1 MPYIVPGVIGGY
13 DISSLETNKMVS
25 DPQNAVRGL
34 PGSAGSRPEAT
45 GGWRHGALL
54 AVFSVL
60 MAVTLTLV
68 LAFQFL
74 PGQVTLKVGDV
85 SRQNIKAPK
94 RVSYTSQIKTNEARD
109 QALAGVPEVYEYD
122 AALVQQQKAK
132 ALAVC
137 NSISLLRNDISLS
150 LDQKRDRL
158 QRLPDLSLS
167 SLSAS
172 EILFINEPAWRE
184 VITDTARVLDEIMRD
199 KIRPSQLAE
208 AKSRV
213 RSRLSGNLTW
223 VQSALVDDLVRSF
236 LRPTEYYDS
245 QETERQRRVAA
256 NNVEPV
262 RFNIEK
268 DEVVVREGSVITP
281 LDIERLEALGLRQPA
296 VRWEG
301 LVSASLLVGT
311 LVLAL
316 AVYLLRFQP
325 QLLEDPRHLLLMGLS
340 LVLVCLVAKVTI
352 PGRSIWPY
360 VLPFASFSMLIA
372 ILLNHQLATFLTA
385 VVALIVGYVAGN
397 SLALATFVFVS
408 GMAGI
413 LSVWRLQ
420 RMISFLWAGL
430 FIAAANVGVIVAFW
444 LPGQEYSLGAVLALG
459 AAGLANG
466 ALSAALALGSFSVLG
481 NLFGITTILQLLEL
495 AHPNQPL
502 LRRLQ
507 LEAPGTYYH
516 SIVVGNLAE
525 QAAEAIG
532 ADTLL
537 VRVAS
542 YYHDIGKVERPYFFI
557 ENQVDGVNI
566 HDQLDPKTSAQVVI
580 AHVTDGLALARKH
593 KLPKRIADLIPQ
605 HHGTRLATYFYGQA
619 VAQLGEDAVD
629 PEDFRYPGPKPRTKE
644 AALIMLADGVE
655 ATVRSTPQHSPEK
668 IDQLVR
674 EAINEKLAEGQLD
687 ECDLTLRDL
696 DTVRQSFVGV
706 LLGVYHPRIEYP
718 ALPKAATT
726 SVALGIKD
734 LPEGQAKAGP
744 S

>member
-1 MPYIVPGVIGGY
+1 M
-13 DISSLETNKMVS
+13 
-25 DPQNAVRGL
+25 
-34 PGSAGSRPEAT
+34 GSRPEAA
-45 GGWRHGALL
+45 GVWRHWALL
-54 AVFSVL
+54 LVFSAF
-60 MAVTLTLV
+60 MAVALTLV

-109 QALAGVPEVYEYD
+109 QALASIAEVYEYD
-122 AALVQQQKAK
+122 AALVQQQKAS

-137 NSISLLRNDISLS
+137 NSISLLRNDLSLS

-158 QRLPDLSLS
+158 QKLPGLSLS

-172 EILFINEPAWRE
+172 EILFINEATWRE

-236 LRPTEYYDS
+236 LRPTEYYNS
-245 QETERQRRVAA
+245 QETERQRRFAA

-301 LVSASLLVGT
+301 LVSTSLLVGT
-311 LVLAL
+311 MVLVLAF
-316 AVYLLRFQP
+316 YLLRFQP

-340 LVLVCLVAKVTI
+340 LALVCLVAKVTI

-408 GMAGI
+408 GLAGI

-420 RMISFLWAGL
+420 HTVSFLWAGL

-444 LPGQEYSLGAVLALG
+444 LPGQEYSLGTVLALS

-542 YYHDIGKVERPYFFI
+542 YYHDIGKVEHPYFFI
-557 ENQVDGVNI
+557 ENQVDGVNV

-580 AHVTDGLALARKH
+580 AHVTEGLALARKH
-593 KLPKRIADLIPQ
+593 KLPKRIADLIPE
-605 HHGTRLATYFYGQA
+605 HHGTRLATYFYGRA
-619 VAQLGEDAVD
+619 VGQLGEDKVD
-629 PEDFRYPGPKPRTKE
+629 PEDFRYPGPRPRTKE

-696 DTVRQSFVGV
+696 DMVRQSFVGV

-726 SVALGIKD
+726 SLAPGIKG